1 MFLNKICLKPKAETR
16 RCFIIL
22 FYIFFPNTQFRSS
35 ENKLLENINI
45 LKGQTLLS
53 MLDKEISVNR
63 KLIFKPGNEQGLI
76 FCFHFKFRIFKNV
89 YKIY

>member
-1 MFLNKICLKPKAETR
+1 MLRFVIA
-16 RCFIIL
+16 IIFFSL
-22 FYIFFPNTQFRSS
+22 FTDERFFFFFFPNTQFRSS